1 MYERAAQYLQSDSV
15 VAVRGT
21 VNFKEDEAPKL
32 LADSIEP
39 LDSAAEANAEQKSE
53 TVDKN
58 KLIKLKIPSSV
69 DVNITLGQIKETLE
83 RHHGDVQVLIY
94 LPEGKILRTTRD
106 LWGEIT
112 RPLANQ
118 LIAILGYENVK
129 M

>member
-1 MYERAAQYLQSDSV
+1 MCMKEQHNICRVILV

-69 DVNITLGQIKETLE
+69 DVNITI
-83 RHHGDVQVLIY
+83 
-94 LPEGKILRTTRD
+94 RTDKRN
-106 LWGEIT
+106 
-112 RPLANQ
+112 P
-118 LIAILGYENVK
+118 
-129 M
+129 